1 MTMKPT
7 LSQLE
12 TRFVDLMIEQAK
24 LGRPYVW
31 GGKGDKLWTP
41 KGVIDTPPEWG
52 GDVFDCAGVIATCLY
67 RAGGPDVRFTH
78 RAKDLQKEFP
88 QVQPGVILDLTCRFY
103 PGHISFTL
111 MNHWPHVVIIEAAG
125 GDSTTLAP
133 KPGGRVRWGRERRTD
148 FLAELSLSGW
158 LRSRGYT

>member
-1 MTMKPT
+1 MTKPT

-24 LGRPYVW
+24 LARPYVW
-31 GGKGDKLWTP
+31 GGKGDKLWT
-41 KGVIDTPPEWG
+41 KAGVIDTPPEWG
-52 GDVFDCAGVIATCLY
+52 GDVFDCAGLIATMLY

-78 RAKDLQKEFP
+78 RAKDLQAEFKAVHP
-88 QVQPGVILDLTCRFY
+88 DPTGRFGDLWCRFY
-103 PGHISFTL
+103 PGHISFVLATPRL
-111 MNHWPHVVIIEAAG
+111 VIIEAAG

-133 KPGGRVRWGRERRTD
+133 GAGKVRWGRERRAD